1 MTLRDMMRQAH
12 YVPETKRCGELFAEL
27 QEKHLHMAIVVD
39 EYGGTAGLITIEDIL
54 ESIVGNI
61 QDEYD
66 QEPEEVSV
74 IDEKTFT
81 IDGTADIEEV
91 EELIGVTIPEGDY
104 DTLGGY
110 IISVLGFLPQ
120 NGEMNEICLEG
131 YKFTVLNVEERRI
144 GKVRVEHMT
153 PSVPVEATKVPNKP

>member
-27 QEKHLHMAIVVD
+27 QGKAPAYGHCSRR
-39 EYGGTAGLITIEDIL
+39 YGGTAGLITIEDIL

-110 IISVLGFLPQ
+110 IISVLGFLPP
-120 NGEMNEICLEG
+120 EW
-131 YKFTVLNVEERRI
+131 
-144 GKVRVEHMT
+144 
-153 PSVPVEATKVPNKP
+153 